1 MPARGPLSCDALEKR
16 HANAKT
22 DLGRNRSLSSAVRKG
37 CAWAAAK
44 EPPNPCGPKPRAFVT
59 KRDKEV
65 GFVVSG
71 GDCAPGVRVL
81 VSELHKALVGD
92 AKAACIGTRP
102 SVEYKRCVTDAF
114 FRGLAPRPTPPM
126 MPPADMPT
134 EPRMPFFMPP
144 VPIIERPIM
153 PADAEL
159 PVPPPTIPDEPEPPP
174 AAPMP
179 PAPSLDAPPLS
190 DVERARNLGPV
201 MDWLKSDFPRKAAV
215 AGIDSPELEAYLRR
229 EYARLPDCTRFAMR
243 EKPMAGISF
252 AKQFKDKRQG
262 AAELML
268 RSYPSPLP
276 DLAWVRQSER
286 K

>member
-59 KRDKEV
+59 KRDREV

-114 FRGLAPRPTPPM
+114 FRGLAPRPVAPPQDA
-126 MPPADMPT
+126 PIG
-134 EPRMPFFMPP
+134 PRVPFFMPP
-144 VPIIERPIM
+144 VPIIERP
-153 PADAEL
+153 PVPFDDEL
-159 PVPPPTIPDEPEPPP
+159 PPPAPSIPDEPEPPP
-174 AAPMP
+174 PAPMP
-179 PAPSLDAPPLS
+179 PAPSPLDPPLS
-190 DVERARNLGPV
+190 DADRDRYRAAV
-201 MDWLKSDFPRKAAV
+201 VDWLGSDQPWRTNV
-215 AGIDSPELEAYLRR
+215 AGIDMPELEAYLRQQ
-229 EYARLPDCTRFAMR
+229 YARLPDCDRMVMRKKPTLGVSFTQRF
-243 EKPMAGISF
+243 PG
-252 AKQFKDKRQG
+252 KRAE
-262 AAELML
+262 AADLL
-268 RSYPSPLP
+268 LSSYPAPLP
-276 DLAWVRQSER
+276 NLGWVGQGKRG